1 MSYELM
7 FQKAVALQQNG
18 ALNEAE
24 QLYRQILET
33 SPQNADVLNLLG
45 LIAQAR
51 GLHSE
56 AVGYFYRAADSAPQ
70 HFPIFFN
77 LGVSLA
83 ASGYLLEATEA
94 YKKALKIKPDLKEA
108 YLGLGNVFWQL
119 ERMPEASEAYQN
131 ALKIDSAYLDAAVNL
146 AELQNN
152 KASLLELAAKNPA
165 EARPCYYLGRREFA
179 EKNYSEALKFL
190 QQADT
195 LLAADEIKVLLAETY
210 LALHQTDQALPI
222 FYQALRLNPHNV
234 AASLHIAD
242 LEAEKENYA
251 EAENFYKKTL
261 ELDNNNLQ
269 AHANYAN
276 MLCKRKRTLEALEEY
291 RAAVRISPETPELSY
306 NLAIIL
312 KTLEE
317 YEQALAL
324 MFNAFY
330 LAPQHTD
337 WSLNLA
343 ETITLFYDKAPEKAR
358 KIAENWYEKMPENPI
373 VKHLWAVINGQNPEN
388 ESEYNRLLFDNFA
401 ETYENA
407 LRGIHY
413 AVVDKIAEIAENVS
427 GNILD
432 LGCGTGLLAKRLKSF
447 HNSFVGVDLS
457 QEMLQKAR
465 EKNVYHKLEQAD
477 IVDYLHQHKGEF
489 QTVMAADVFCYF
501 GDLSKIINELTAE
514 KVIFSVET
522 DLQTEEYK
530 VQANGRYKH
539 NPLYVENLLKQAG
552 YQKIKT
558 YTLVLR
564 QENGKDVEGMIFEAE
579 I

>member
-45 LIAQAR
+45 LIAQTR
-51 GLHSE
+51 GLHRE
-56 AVGYFYRAADSAPQ
+56 AVSYFYRAADSAPR

-83 ASGYLLEATEA
+83 ASGHLVEATEA

-119 ERMPEASEAYQN
+119 ERLPEAIKSYQN
-131 ALKIDSAYLDAAVNL
+131 ALKIDGAYLDAAVNL
-146 AELQNN
+146 AELQND
-152 KASLLELAAKNPA
+152 KESLLKLAVENPT
-165 EARPCYYLGRREFA
+165 EARPYYYLGRRELS
-179 EKNYSEALKFL
+179 EQNYGEALKYL
-190 QQADT
+190 QKADS
-195 LLAADEIKVLLAETY
+195 LLSDAEIKVLLAETY
-210 LALHQTDQALPI
+210 LMLQNKNESLQI
-222 FYQALRLNPHNV
+222 FYQAWQLNPHNAS
-234 AASLHIAD
+234 AALHIAD
-242 LEAEKENYA
+242 LETEKENYA
-251 EAENFYKKTL
+251 EAEKFYKKTL

-317 YEQALAL
+317 YEQALSL

-330 LAPQHTD
+330 LAPQCQD

-343 ETITLFYDKAPEKAR
+343 ETIILFYDKAPEKAR
-358 KIAENWYEKMPENPI
+358 KIAENWYEKMPENL
-373 VKHLWAVINGQNPEN
+373 VAKHLWAVINGQNPEN
-388 ESEYNRLLFDNFA
+388 ESEYNRLLFDSFA
-401 ETYENA
+401 ETYENT
-407 LRGIHY
+407 LCNIHY
-413 AVVDKIAEIAENVS
+413 AVIDKIAEIATDVR

-432 LGCGTGLLAKRLKSF
+432 LGCGTGLLAQKLKTT
-447 HNSFVGVDLS
+447 HNNFVGVDLS
-457 QEMLQKAR
+457 AEMLQKAR
-465 EKNVYHKLEQAD
+465 AKNVYQKLEQAD
-477 IVDYLHQHKGEF
+477 IVNYLQQHKGEF
-489 QTVMAADVFCYF
+489 QMVMAADVLCYF
-501 GDLSKIINELTAE
+501 GDLAKIINELALAQ
-514 KVIFSVET
+514 VIFSVET
-522 DLQTEEYK
+522 DLQTESHK
-530 VQANGRYKH
+530 IQATGRYKH

-552 YQKIKT
+552 YKHIKT
-558 YTLVLR
+558 YNLVLR
-564 QENGKDVEGMIFEAE
+564 QENGKDVDGMIFEAE

>member
-1 MSYELM
+1 M
-7 FQKAVALQQNG
+7 
-18 ALNEAE
+18 
-24 QLYRQILET
+24 
-33 SPQNADVLNLLG
+33 
-45 LIAQAR
+45 
-51 GLHSE
+51 
-56 AVGYFYRAADSAPQ
+56 
-70 HFPIFFN
+70 
-77 LGVSLA
+77 A
-83 ASGYLLEATEA
+83 ASGHLLEAAEA

-119 ERMPEASEAYQN
+119 ERLPEAAEAYQN
-131 ALKIDSAYLDAAVNL
+131 ALKIDSAYSDAAVNL

-152 KASLLELAAKNPA
+152 KASLLELAAKNPT

-190 QQADT
+190 QQADN
-195 LLAADEIKVLLAETY
+195 LLEAAEIKVLLAETY
-210 LALHQTDQALPI
+210 LALHQADQALPI

-269 AHANYAN
+269 AHTNYAN

-330 LAPQHTD
+330 LAPHHTD

-358 KIAENWYEKMPENPI
+358 KIAENWYEKMPENL
-373 VKHLWAVINGQNPEN
+373 VAKHLWAVINGQNPEN

-401 ETYENA
+401 ETYENT
-407 LRGIHY
+407 LHGIHY
-413 AVVDKIAEIAENVS
+413 AVVDKIAEIAADVS

-432 LGCGTGLLAKRLKSF
+432 LGCGTGLLAERLKSS

-477 IVDYLHQHKGEF
+477 IADYLQQHKGEF

-501 GDLSKIINELTAE
+501 GDLAKIINELTAE

-522 DLQTEEYK
+522 DLQTEKYK
-530 VQANGRYKH
+530 IQVNGRYKH

-558 YTLVLR
+558 YALSLR
-564 QENGKDVEGMIFEAE
+564 QENGKDVEGMMFAAE

>member
-7 FQKAVALQQNG
+7 FQRAVALQQNG

-45 LIAQAR
+45 LIAQTR

-83 ASGYLLEATEA
+83 ASGHLLEATEA
-94 YKKALKIKPDLKEA
+94 YKKTLKIKPDLKEA

-119 ERMPEASEAYQN
+119 ERLPEAIEAYQN

-146 AELQNN
+146 AELQND
-152 KASLLELAAKNPA
+152 KASLQKLAAENPT
-165 EARPCYYLGRREFA
+165 EARPYYYLGRREFA
-179 EKNYSEALKFL
+179 EQNYDAALKYL

-195 LLAADEIKVLLAETY
+195 LLPADEIKVLLAETM
-210 LALHQTDQALPI
+210 LALQQEDKALPM
-222 FYQALRLNPHNV
+222 FYQALQLNQHN
-234 AASLHIAD
+234 AAATLHIAD

-251 EAENFYKKTL
+251 EAEKFYKKTL
-261 ELDNNNLQ
+261 ELDKNNLQ
-269 AHANYAN
+269 AHTNYAN

-337 WSLNLA
+337 WSLSIA

-358 KIAENWYEKMPENPI
+358 KIAENWYEKMPENP
-373 VKHLWAVINGQNPEN
+373 VAKHLWAVINGQNPEN
-388 ESEYNRLLFDNFA
+388 DSEYNRLLFDNFA
-401 ETYENA
+401 ETYENT
-407 LRGIHY
+407 LRNIHY
-413 AVVDKIAEIAENVS
+413 AVVDKIAEIAADIQGTV
-427 GNILD
+427 LD
-432 LGCGTGLLAKRLKSF
+432 LGCGTGLLADKLKTP
-447 HNSFVGVDLS
+447 HNNFIGVDLS
-457 QEMLQKAR
+457 AEMLQKAR
-465 EKNVYHKLEQAD
+465 EKKVYQKLEQAD
-477 IVDYLHQHKGEF
+477 IVDYLQQHKGEF

-501 GDLSKIINELTAE
+501 GDLAKVINELTAE

-522 DLQTEEYK
+522 DLQTENYK

-552 YQKIKT
+552 YTQIKT
-558 YTLVLR
+558 SVLALR
-564 QENGKDVEGMIFEAE
+564 QESGKDVDGMIFEAE
-579 I
+579 V